1 MKKIFFVAL
10 ILAILAIGVS
20 ANFAADSLNNATDLN
35 KAIDDAKSQNKNVML
50 IFSQDDCYYCDL
62 LKKDTLSNGDVI
74 SKLNEGY
81 VTVIVDVNQQPQL
94 AAKYKVFGT
103 PVIVFMDS
111 NQKDIGR
118 IEGYVDANEFLDYIK
133 GM

>member
-20 ANFAADSLNNATDLN
+20 ANFAADSLNNVTDLN
-35 KAIDDAKSQNKNVML
+35 KAIDDAKSQNKNIML

-103 PVIVFMDS
+103 PVIVFMDQ